1 MAKKLEVI
9 GNYLVLTDTIDST
22 TIEYPT
28 NRVRYKDTTN
38 TINFKY
44 IDDQSQDTEYA
55 IVELLQF
62 DGSPF
67 ASTADLISYL
77 RTNTGFNSASG
88 GSEAGFMDYNDA
100 TGSISLVANTWTD
113 VPNDGLGAFTNKA
126 YKPEGVTE
134 LLDVSTGYLDAS
146 ETELGDTILVRNDY
160 QVNPNT
166 NNALLEFRY
175 ELGNG
180 AGIYTLEKIV
190 GRLDSGSG
198 QYYRFSLE
206 PDLIYMGDTN
216 TKDSP
221 IKLQLRLST
230 NGTLT
235 NAGSAITLIKR

>member
-1 MAKKLEVI
+1 MKLFKSGNFVCIDKEDGTSRQFLPSQNTDFNSSGSGTYYVFNTQQPTEKYTFKFDELKNEAGTLIGSESEVLI
-9 GNYLVLTDTIDST
+9 YLSENV
-22 TIEYPT
+22 
-28 NRVRYKDTTN
+28 
-38 TINFKY
+38 NFK
-44 IDDQSQDTEYA
+44 
-55 IVELLQF
+55 
-62 DGSPF
+62 P
-67 ASTADLISYL
+67 
-77 RTNTGFNSASG
+77 ASG
-88 GSEAGFMDYNDA
+88 GSEAGFMDYNDT

-113 VPNDGLGAFTNKA
+113 IPNDGLGAFTNKT

-146 ETELGDTILVRNDY
+146 ETELGETILVRNDY

-198 QYYRFSLE
+198 QDYRFSLE

-216 TKDSP
+216 TKESP
-221 IKLQLRLST
+221 IKLQLKLST